1 MRDFAAGHPPTEEAA
16 EIVRDLGRALGRD
29 GLECHPG
36 VSYRHLLVWRG
47 GEGGMRTKPPHDLS
61 DKPVAGHFPEG
72 PGADVLRDLME
83 RSRPF
88 LATHPLC
95 QARAARGERVP
106 TAIWLWGQGKRPQV
120 PTLRERFGVEGSVIA
135 AVDLVNGLGV
145 LAGLEKIAVPGAT
158 GFLDTNFRGKAE
170 YGLRALAERDFLFLH
185 VEAPDEGGHMGDAQK
200 KVEAIENV
208 DEKVVG
214 PLLEG
219 LRASGSEWRMLVMP
233 DHPTPCA
240 LKTHT
245 DEPVPFVVYIA
256 IDGTVVIGEGA
267 EDAMPKLYVGEKV
280 GTRQGPATDVALDA
294 LEGAAICAAGGYNA
308 LSVIAIAEH
317 GTFLRVPDTYMDKI
331 ACGPEGRGAIDLD
344 QRPRDNLKALADA
357 RGVYVEDLTVAIL
370 DRPRHN
376 ALIEEVRRAGA
387 RIKLITSGDVSAALA
402 TTRPDTG
409 IDILMG
415 VGGAPQG
422 VLAAAFLLC
431 VGGEMQARLK
441 PRNEHEAGE
450 LRKLGLFDLQRKY
463 GLEELASGSVMC
475 AATGITPGDYL
486 HGVRYVKGGAVTNS
500 VVMRSATRTVRFIEA
515 HHRFDRRPEY

>member
-1 MRDFAAGHPPTEEAA
+1 MERNLAMELVRVTEAA
-16 EIVRDLGRALGRD
+16 ALASARLMGRGDEMAAD
-29 GLECHPG
+29 
-36 VSYRHLLVWRG
+36 
-47 GEGGMRTKPPHDLS
+47 
-61 DKPVAGHFPEG
+61 VAGIE
-72 PGADVLRDLME
+72 AMR
-83 RSRPF
+83 
-88 LATHPLC
+88 
-95 QARAARGERVP
+95 RA
-106 TAIWLWGQGKRPQV
+106 
-120 PTLRERFGVEGSVIA
+120 F
-135 AVDLVNGLGV
+135 
-145 LAGLEKIAVPGAT
+145 
-158 GFLDTNFRGKAE
+158 
-170 YGLRALAERDFLFLH
+170 
-185 VEAPDEGGHMGDAQK
+185 DA
-200 KVEAIENV
+200 
-208 DEKVVG
+208 
-214 PLLEG
+214 
-219 LRASGSEWRMLVMP
+219 
-233 DHPTPCA
+233 
-240 LKTHT
+240 
-245 DEPVPFVVYIA
+245 IA

-267 EDAMPKLYVGEKV
+267 EDAMPKLYVGERV
-280 GTRQGPATDVALDA
+280 GTGQGPATDVALDA

-317 GTFLRVPDTYMDKI
+317 GTFL
-331 ACGPEGRGAIDLD
+331 
-344 QRPRDNLKALADA
+344 LADA

-409 IDILMG
+409 IDLLMG

-515 HHRFDRRPEY
+515 HHRFDRLPEY